1 MTPTEQILTIE
12 LNPKEQAMAREV
24 TALVN
29 APLIPSIQTAEQD
42 AEAFAF
48 LSRLKAQ
55 EKAVHALWDDD
66 IEMANK
72 LHRSL
77 TGKRKKFLDAITN
90 AFRLVD
96 GKRSE
101 YLERLEREK
110 QEKERVEREK
120 AQAIQQA
127 ELLAEAATLEK
138 TGDTLGAECVLA
150 EAMNAPAPV
159 VVVASSAPVY
169 DGGYNRALPWQVEV
183 IDPSKVKKEY
193 WCLDVDSIGALVRK
207 KGKLAENIIGA
218 GSVRIWQGRKT
229 IIKG

>member
-1 MTPTEQILTIE
+1 MTDAILQIE
-12 LNPKEQAMAREV
+12 LNPKEQAMAQEV

-29 APLIPSIQTAEQD
+29 APLIPAILTAEQD

-48 LSRLKAQ
+48 LSRLKAL

-72 LHRSL
+72 LHKSL
-77 TGKRKKFLDAITN
+77 TSKRKRFLDAIGNT
-90 AFRLVD
+90 FRLID
-96 GKRSE
+96 AKRSQ

-110 QEKERVEREK
+110 QERERIEREK

-127 ELLAEAATLEK
+127 ELLAEAATLER

-159 VVVASSAPVY
+159 VALASSAPVY
-169 DGGYNRALPWQVEV
+169 EGGYNRALPWQVEI
-183 IDPSKVKKEY
+183 IDPSKLKKEY
-193 WCLDVDSIGALVRK
+193 WCPDLDSVTALVRK
-207 KGKLAENIIGA
+207 KGKLAENILGV